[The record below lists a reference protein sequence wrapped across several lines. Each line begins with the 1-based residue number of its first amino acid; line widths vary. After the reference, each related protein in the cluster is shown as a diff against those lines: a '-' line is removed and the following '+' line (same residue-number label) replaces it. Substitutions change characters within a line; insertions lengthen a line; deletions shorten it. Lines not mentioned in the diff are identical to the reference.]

1 MPLWISSIS
10 YAYFLLLLFKCLLQL
25 LRHFLIVHEKK
36 IFPFL
41 RLTLKS
47 SCSICTI
54 FFCFMA
60 DPSLALQLFRGFPKM
75 IWMLYH
81 MQDIFWQHDAYF
93 LMEWAASGHF
103 WASAFSNLCL
113 LLLVWSP
120 GREGGLLSAVAS
132 AWLEGL
138 WWSQHH
144 QLPTERL
151 PWAPARAKA
160 APPPKPP
167 VSSDHPPNA
176 FLNWWSMFQVHQ
188 LRRDPSAYSLNISS
202 PNPPILNVESQHSDI
217 LGFWM

>member
-47 SCSICTI
+47 SCSICTL
-54 FFCFMA
+54 FFW
-60 DPSLALQLFRGFPKM
+60 L
-75 IWMLYH
+75 I
-81 MQDIFWQHDAYF
+81 
-93 LMEWAASGHF
+93 
-103 WASAFSNLCL
+103 
-113 LLLVWSP
+113 LVWHFNCFVASP
-120 GREGGLLSAVAS
+120 RWYGCCITYKTSFGRTTPTFWWSEQHQGIFEPLHFRTSAYCCWFGHLGGREGCFQQWPLL
-132 AWLEGL
+132 G
-138 WWSQHH
+138 WSQHH

-202 PNPPILNVESQHSDI
+202 PNTPVLNVESQQSDI
-217 LGFWM
+217 LGFWI